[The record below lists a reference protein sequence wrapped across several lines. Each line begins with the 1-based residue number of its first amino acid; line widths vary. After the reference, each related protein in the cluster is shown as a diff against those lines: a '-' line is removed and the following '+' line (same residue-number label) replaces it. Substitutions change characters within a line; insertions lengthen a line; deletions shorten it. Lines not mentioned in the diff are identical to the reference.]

1 MAMSFSRSSGIDDLI
16 YVFIHLRVENV
27 LSHLAELTG
36 VVRAIWSNCNKVR
49 NATLRGASSII
60 TPLMASS
67 SLLVN
72 VRLYALVLLF
82 LN

>member
-1 MAMSFSRSSGIDDLI
+1 MSFSRSSDIDDLI

-36 VVRAIWSNCNKVR
+36 MVRAIRSNCNKVG

-60 TPLMASS
+60 TPLMSS
-67 SLLVN
+67 SCFQLM
-72 VRLYALVLLF
+72 YALLLLF